1 VNTDVYTGADGAIV
15 LSAPEGPEGDAAKAV
30 LSENDLTVVGR
41 VQNIRV
47 EVHSEVRPYHEIG
60 QRYASQLRA
69 GNVTINGSFGRA
81 YINGAMLGLLLG
93 EARTGRPAGS
103 WVQPA
108 FNVTVRIAN
117 PSNGA
122 VNTLTLHD
130 VKIDDWVYNL
140 PEDEFI
146 MEQVSFQALFLTV
159 EEG

>member
-15 LSAPEGPEGDAAKAV
+15 LSAPEGAEGDAAKAV
-30 LSENDLTVVGR
+30 LTANDLTVVGR
-41 VQNIRV
+41 VQNVHI
-47 EVHSEVRPYHEIG
+47 EVHSEVRAYHEIG

-69 GNVTINGSFGRA
+69 GNVTVNGTFGRA

-93 EARTGRPAGS
+93 EASNGRPAAS

-108 FNVTVRIAN
+108 FNVTIRIAN

-130 VKIDDWVYNL
+130 VKIDNWVYNL
-140 PEDEFI
+140 PEDEFV
-146 MEQVSFQALFLTV
+146 MEQVNFQALFLTV